1 MERGELFSQDN
12 PFSVLEEWMAAA
24 AKTEIN
30 DPNAM
35 ALATVDNDGLPNVRI
50 VLLKQLD
57 DDGIVFFT
65 NYNSAK
71 GRELDTNRKAAF
83 VIHWKSLGR
92 QVRGRGRVE
101 RVTDEVS
108 DAYYQTR
115 ALDSRLGAWAS
126 DQTQPLEDRATL
138 MEKVEAARQRFGD
151 SPPRPPHWGGFRL
164 TPNEMEFWA
173 DGAFRLHDRFRWSRA
188 SAEKDWQIK
197 RLYP

>member
-12 PFSVLEEWMAAA
+12 PIFLLEEWMAEAT
-24 AKTEIN
+24 KTEPN

-35 ALATVDNDGLPNVRI
+35 ALATVDNEGLPNVRI
-50 VLLKQLD
+50 VLLKQFE

-71 GRELDTNRKAAF
+71 GRELDTHGKAAF
-83 VIHWKSLGR
+83 VLHWKSLGR

-101 RVTDEVS
+101 RISEEAS
-108 DAYYQTR
+108 DAYYHTR

-126 DQTQPLEDRATL
+126 KQTQPLEDRATL
-138 MEKVEAARQRFGD
+138 MQQVEDARERFGE
-151 SPPRPPHWGGFRL
+151 SPPRPLHWGGFRL
-164 TPNEMEFWA
+164 TPSEMEFWA
-173 DGAFRLHDRFRWSRA
+173 DGAFRLHDRFQWTRA
-188 SAEKDWQIK
+188 SAEKEWQIK